1 MTSEVMNLNR
11 FGRGWWT
18 RTTVVSTERPPFLYW
33 SFIPPPRN
41 DLIRRA
47 PTSDWKWPRMDTVT
61 VTGHNFGKCCKSAD
75 SALLK
80 EGETE
85 RDGLLD
91 KGRGIK
97 VPSFSY
103 FLNLSCLSTSL
114 LLFRNCFLFLLGR
127 SVLLIEACTFVG
139 DAAFSRTEKWP
150 LDCPL
155 SLHLQLR
162 SPLARSLATASRLT
176 LF

>member
-1 MTSEVMNLNR
+1 MDADDGR
-11 FGRGWWT
+11 FNPSVRAAEA
-18 RTTVVSTERPPFLYW
+18 TERPPFLYW
-33 SFIPPPRN
+33 SFISPPRN

-61 VTGHNFGKCCKSAD
+61 VTGHNFGECCKSAD

-97 VPSFSY
+97 VH
-103 FLNLSCLSTSL
+103 
-114 LLFRNCFLFLLGR
+114 
-127 SVLLIEACTFVG
+127 TF
-139 DAAFSRTEKWP
+139 
-150 LDCPL
+150 
-155 SLHLQLR
+155 LQLL
-162 SPLARSLATASRLT
+162 P
-176 LF
+176 